1 MKDAIKNQDVCRIK
15 VLCIFESFSCAGG
28 VEQMGLV
35 LAKFIDRDKFS
46 LNFCC
51 INDKKGPFGKKIE
64 QLGFN
69 IYDLK
74 TLCTLNP
81 INNLKIIWKLYR
93 LFKRERPQVVQT
105 YDMKPNLLGRIAAKW
120 AGILVVIAT
129 EVLEPDQRES
139 RKFYSF
145 GHKIKTIS
153 WPVMNWL
160 NIWLHKYSDKVIV
173 LSEKARKYREGNT
186 NSNKFETIYSV
197 FDMESFRDQL
207 DTALSSTVLKGQHP
221 VIVAVA
227 RMDPVKGHI
236 NLLKAM
242 PEVLARFSTA
252 RLLLIGDGPHK
263 EVLKKNVREMNLNNT
278 VEFKGYV
285 ENLPMQLS
293 SADIFVLPTLSEG
306 FPITIMEA
314 MAMEL
319 PVVASRV
326 GAISEL
332 VLNKQTGILVE
343 PGNPEALA
351 DAIIYLLSHPDDAK
365 KMGHAGRDRIHSIF
379 HPKKGIEQMESLYER
394 LVIEKTPENH
404 HPAA

>member
-1 MKDAIKNQDVCRIK
+1 
-15 VLCIFESFSCAGG
+15 
-28 VEQMGLV
+28 MGLV

-46 LNFCC
+46 LDFCC
-51 INDKKGPFGKKIE
+51 INDKNGPFGKKIE
-64 QLGFN
+64 QMGFN

-74 TLCTLNP
+74 TICNLNLK
-81 INNLKIIWKLYR
+81 NNLKIIWNLYH

-120 AGILVVIAT
+120 AGIPVVIAT
-129 EVLEPDQRES
+129 EVIEPDQRES
-139 RKFYSF
+139 RKFYSL

-153 WPVMNWL
+153 WPVMNRL
-160 NIWLHKYSDKVIV
+160 NIWLHNYSDKVIV
-173 LSEKARKYREGNT
+173 LSEKARKYREGKN
-186 NSNKFETIYSV
+186 NSGKFETIYSV
-197 FDMESFRDQL
+197 FDMDSFMGKS
-207 DTALSSTVLKGQHP
+207 DTALITDVLKGEQP
-221 VIVAVA
+221 VIVVVA
-227 RMDPVKGHI
+227 RMDPAKGHI
-236 NLLKAM
+236 NLFKAM
-242 PEVLARFSTA
+242 PKVLARFAAA

-263 EVLKKNVREMNLNNT
+263 DVLKDNVREMNLDNA

-285 ENLPMQLS
+285 ENLPMELS
-293 SADIFVLPTLSEG
+293 AADIFVLPTLSEG

-319 PVVASRV
+319 PVVSSRV

-332 VLNKQTGILVE
+332 VLDKQTGLLVE
-343 PGNPEALA
+343 PENPEALA

-365 KMGHAGRDRIHSIF
+365 KMGQAGRDRIHSVF

-394 LVIEKTPENH
+394 LVIEKTPKEH